1 MLRLAATARRTAVPV
16 TARQFS
22 GVGDAGG
29 SWKDQQRA
37 REEAYFNQVNAEQR
51 KAFAEKLHAKELRQ
65 LLDIVGE
72 KHSLTQDQVHKL
84 LEWKHEL

>member
-1 MLRLAATARRTAVPV
+1 MLRIASSARRTAVPA
-16 TARQFS
+16 ARQFS
-22 GVGDAGG
+22 SVGDAGG

-37 REEAYFNQVNAEQR
+37 REEAYFNQVNADQR
-51 KAFAEKLHAKELRQ
+51 KAFAEKLHAKELRE
-65 LLDIVGE
+65 LLQIVGE